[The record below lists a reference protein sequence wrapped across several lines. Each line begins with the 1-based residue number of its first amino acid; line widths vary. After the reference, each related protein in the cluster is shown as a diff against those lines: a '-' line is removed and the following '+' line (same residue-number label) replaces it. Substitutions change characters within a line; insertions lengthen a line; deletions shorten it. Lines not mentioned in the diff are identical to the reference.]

1 MNFKNMIALVV
12 ALVGLDQ
19 GVKYL
24 VETNLTFQ
32 TLVDVLP
39 FLGLYRTWNEGVAF
53 SLLWGLDDRALIIG
67 TSLIVLFVGWLA
79 YRTNPSNWLARLG
92 FTLII
97 GGAIGNLIDRVTLGH
112 VVDYVLFHTPIWS
125 FAVFNLADSFISI
138 GAALIVLEE
147 FLSWRKATPKA
158 D

>member
-1 MNFKNMIALVV
+1 MNFKSMIALVV

-24 VETNLTFQ
+24 VETNLKFQ
-32 TLVDVLP
+32 SLVDVLP

-53 SLLWGLDDRALIIG
+53 SLLWGLDDRALVFG

-79 YRTNPSNWLARLG
+79 YRTNPTNWLARLG

-97 GGAIGNLIDRVTLGH
+97 GGAIGNLIDRVTLGY
-112 VVDYVLFHTPIWS
+112 VVDYVLFHTTVWS
-125 FAVFNLADSFISI
+125 FAVFNLADAFISV
-138 GAALIVLEE
+138 GAALIILEE
-147 FLSWRKATPKA
+147 LIVWRKGDTKA
-158 D
+158 

>member
-1 MNFKNMIALVV
+1 MNFKSMIALVV

-19 GVKYL
+19 WVKYL

-32 TLVDVLP
+32 TLADVLP

-53 SLLWGLDDRALIIG
+53 SMLWGLDDRALVIG
-67 TSLIVLFVGWLA
+67 TSLIVLFVAWLA
-79 YRTNPSNWLARLG
+79 YRTSPSNWLARLG

-97 GGAIGNLIDRVTLGH
+97 GGAIGNLIDRVTLGY
-112 VVDYVLFHTPIWS
+112 VVDYVLFHTPVWS
-125 FAVFNLADSFISI
+125 FAVFNLADAFISV

-147 FLSWRKATPKA
+147 FLSWRGAKG
-158 D
+158 

>member
-1 MNFKNMIALVV
+1 MNFKSMIALVV
-12 ALVGLDQ
+12 ALVALDQ

-53 SLLWGLDDRALIIG
+53 SLLWGLDDRALVIG

-79 YRTNPSNWLARLG
+79 YRTNPTNWLARLG

-97 GGAIGNLIDRVTLGH
+97 GGAIGNLIDRVMLGH
-112 VVDYVLFHTPIWS
+112 VVDYVLFHTPVWS
-125 FAVFNLADSFISI
+125 FAVFNLADAFISI

-147 FLSWRKATPKA
+147 FLSWWSGETKA
-158 D
+158 

>member
-1 MNFKNMIALVV
+1 MNFKSMIALVV

-19 GVKYL
+19 WVKYW

-53 SLLWGLDDRALIIG
+53 SMLWGLDDRALIIG
-67 TSLIVLFVGWLA
+67 TSLIVLFVAWLA
-79 YRTNPSNWLARLG
+79 YRTKPANWLVRLG

-112 VVDYVLFHTPIWS
+112 VVDYVLFHTPVWS
-125 FAVFNLADSFISI
+125 FAVFNLADAFISV

-147 FLSWRKATPKA
+147 FLSWRKGETKA
-158 D
+158 

>member
-1 MNFKNMIALVV
+1 MNFKSMIALVV

-19 GVKYL
+19 WVKFL
-24 VETNLTFQ
+24 VETKLSFQ

-53 SLLWGLDDRALIIG
+53 SMLWGLNDYALIIG

-97 GGAIGNLIDRVTLGH
+97 GGAIGNLIDRVMLGH
-112 VVDYVLFHTPIWS
+112 VVDYVLFHTPVWS
-125 FAVFNLADSFISI
+125 FAVFNLADAFISV

-147 FLSWRKATPKA
+147 LISWRKGDAKG
-158 D
+158 

>member
-1 MNFKNMIALVV
+1 MNFKSMIALIVV
-12 ALVGLDQ
+12 LVGLDQ

-32 TLVDVLP
+32 SLVDILP

-53 SLLWGLDDRALIIG
+53 SLLWGMDDRALIIG

-79 YRTNPSNWLARLG
+79 LRTEPANWLARLG

-97 GGAIGNLIDRVTLGH
+97 GGAIGNLIDRVMLGH

-125 FAVFNLADSFISI
+125 FAVFNLADAFISI

-147 FLSWRKATPKA
+147 FLSWRKGDTKA
-158 D
+158 

>member
-1 MNFKNMIALVV
+1 MNFKSMIALVV

-24 VETNLTFQ
+24 VEAKLPFQ

-39 FLGLYRTWNEGVAF
+39 FLGAYRTWNEGVAF

-125 FAVFNLADSFISI
+125 FAVFNLADAFISV